1 MAKSPATQKA
11 MAFGKKRANLAIA
24 ARRRVTARARAASS
38 SSGGMLLAE
47 GDSWFDFPLNDVLST
62 LERAHNFRIE
72 SIAHKGDNVEGM
84 AYDDAQLISLTRKL
98 DNLQRDGHVPR
109 AILLSGG
116 GNDIAGEEFR
126 VLLNHANSGLPTV
139 NARIVEGLIDERL
152 RVAMLTLIS
161 TLSRLSEVYFKR
173 AVPIVVHG
181 YGYVVPDGRGF
192 FGGAWILPGPWL
204 EPGFRGKGHGSLP
217 KNTRVMVEL
226 IDRYNTMLARL
237 PRQAG
242 FAHVHY
248 LDLRKALSNELI
260 GREYRKWWADEL
272 HPTKK
277 GFALVASAFA
287 GLVRKLPQA

>member
-204 EPGFRGKGHGSLP
+204 EPGFRGTGHGG
-217 KNTRVMVEL
+217 
-226 IDRYNTMLARL
+226 L